1 MTRTILSAVA
11 AGALLSLTSC
21 TQAEL
26 SEPPA
31 PVSAAV
37 PPPVVE
43 AKATAPGAAEPA
55 SFEEQNY
62 QTYCALCHGEDRAG
76 YANDSAP
83 SLKTATLFGVSD
95 YPPTLATAYGRPG
108 TPMGP
113 YLDELGGPLTMTQ
126 IHDLVVWL
134 KEQAGVETFPPSEE
148 MLKPVQGDVALGEK
162 VYREN
167 CAMCHGTN
175 GEGHGPAGP
184 GTALGNAT
192 MLATAPDNFLRLAI
206 AEGREG
212 TPMPA
217 FKTMLSE
224 DQINAVTAF
233 LRSRA
238 QGWDAEEVS
247 YSPPPSLD
255 DIVLNPEGAD
265 PDFELS
271 EGRYIDSKQLNAALE
286 DGRKMIL
293 IDTRVPYFWA
303 MAHIKGSLPVPYY
316 SSRDEFIEK
325 IPNDGTWVVA
335 YCECPRAAADSTI
348 NKLRAL
354 GYPNT
359 AVLHEGYAGWTAL
372 GYPIAVGKVE

>member
-1 MTRTILSAVA
+1 
-11 AGALLSLTSC
+11 
-21 TQAEL
+21 
-26 SEPPA
+26 
-31 PVSAAV
+31 
-37 PPPVVE
+37 
-43 AKATAPGAAEPA
+43 
-55 SFEEQNY
+55 
-62 QTYCALCHGEDRAG
+62 
-76 YANDSAP
+76 
-83 SLKTATLFGVSD
+83 
-95 YPPTLATAYGRPG
+95 
-108 TPMGP
+108 
-113 YLDELGGPLTMTQ
+113 
-126 IHDLVVWL
+126 
-134 KEQAGVETFPPSEE
+134 
-148 MLKPVQGDVALGEK
+148 
-162 VYREN
+162 
-167 CAMCHGTN
+167 
-175 GEGHGPAGP
+175 
-184 GTALGNAT
+184 
-192 MLATAPDNFLRLAI
+192 
-206 AEGREG
+206 
-212 TPMPA
+212 MPA
-217 FKTMLSE
+217 FKTMLNE